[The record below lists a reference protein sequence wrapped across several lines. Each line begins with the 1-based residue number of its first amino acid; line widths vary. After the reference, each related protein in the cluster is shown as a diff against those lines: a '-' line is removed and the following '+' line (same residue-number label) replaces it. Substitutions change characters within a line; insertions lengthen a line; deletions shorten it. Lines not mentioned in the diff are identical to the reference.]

1 MYKGPLSMA
10 DGTLIRITDQD
21 IAEANRLSLSC
32 PICAS
37 AVEKNP
43 ELRAMSPVVC
53 AMCKTLY
60 HRLCWEQNDNSCATL
75 GCSHDRCYEY
85 GMIEGPL
92 LKVDYADIPKSVP
105 GQGFSPNGRFKK
117 LKEQELQKRG
127 TGGQGFWNR
136 IITRLIRAI
145 GWR

>member
-1 MYKGPLSMA
+1 MA
-10 DGTLIRITDQD
+10 ERHLIRITDED
-21 IAEANRLSLSC
+21 IADANRLSLSC

-53 AMCKTLY
+53 AKCKTLY

-75 GCSHDRCYEY
+75 GCAHDRCYEY
-85 GMIEGPL
+85 GAVVGPL
-92 LKVDYADIPKSVP
+92 LKVDYSDIPKTVP
-105 GQGFSPNGRFKK
+105 SQGFSPNGRFKK
-117 LKEQELQKRG
+117 LKDQELQQKESGSR
-127 TGGQGFWNR
+127 GFWDR
-136 IITRLIRAI
+136 FLVRLFRAV